1 MLEPGGIG
9 ILLFYFFV
17 GALLDIL
24 GVVDIKAIQHNQ
36 AGKSAVVSFIITVI
50 SYVCFYFIITSP
62 DAIMEILFYA
72 AGGGAGAYYIIKKGY
87 K

>member
-9 ILLFYFFV
+9 ILVFYFAV

-24 GVVDIKAIQHNQ
+24 GVVDVKAIQHGQ
-36 AGKSAVVSFIITVI
+36 AGRSAIVSFVLTVI
-50 SYVCFYFIITSP
+50 SYVCFYFIIQSP
-62 DAIMEILFYA
+62 QALIEILFYA
-72 AGGGAGAYYIIKKGY
+72 LGGAVGAYYIIKKGY